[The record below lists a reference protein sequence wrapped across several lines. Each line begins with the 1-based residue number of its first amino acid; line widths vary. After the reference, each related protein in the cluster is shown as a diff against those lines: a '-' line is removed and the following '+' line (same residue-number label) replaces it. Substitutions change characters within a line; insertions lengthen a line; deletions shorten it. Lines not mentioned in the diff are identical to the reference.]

1 MDTVALVH
9 YQRDTRSKEVSLEL
23 ASRLYKYEIR
33 SQIGDVAH
41 SSAHELIYSDALV
54 LIGPLHFSRMHGLS
68 LVKASYGFRPAALLL
83 TGAQD
88 DDRILR
94 LLPRHMRSGVPVF
107 TAEPDDAQFQGL
119 DQVVIWLR
127 TMIGAGGYRSVS

>member
-33 SQIGDVAH
+33 IQIGDVAH
-41 SSAHELIYSDALV
+41 SSAHELIYCDALV

-68 LVKASYGFRPAALLL
+68 LIKASYGFRPVALLL

-94 LLPRHMRSGVPVF
+94 LLPRHMRSSVPVF
-107 TAEPDDAQFQGL
+107 IAGPNNAQSQGI
-119 DQVVIWLR
+119 DHAVSWLR
-127 TMIGAGGYRSVS
+127 AMLGAGGYRSVS

>member
-41 SSAHELIYSDALV
+41 SSAHELIYCDALV

-68 LVKASYGFRPAALLL
+68 LIKASYGFRPVALLL

-94 LLPRHMRSGVPVF
+94 LLPRHMRSDVPVF
-107 TAEPDDAQFQGL
+107 TAEPNDAKSAGI
-119 DQVVIWLR
+119 DHAVIWLR
-127 TMIGAGGYRSVS
+127 TMLGTSGYRSVS

>member
-68 LVKASYGFRPAALLL
+68 LVKASYGFRPVALLL

>member
-68 LVKASYGFRPAALLL
+68 LVKASYGFRPVALLL

-119 DQVVIWLR
+119 DQVVVWLR